1 MSFTFITTNEV
12 TITNIMIMKNKTE
25 KNTRGIDCTIESY
38 YTSGQLG
45 YRSEWNADRTATN
58 VVESYYQDRQLG
70 CRCEWDVARMKTC
83 VVERYDLN
91 GKLIETRVWNSSRT
105 DTCVVEQ
112 GIHNTTPAPRGGE
125 GKQ

>member
-1 MSFTFITTNEV
+1 
-12 TITNIMIMKNKTE
+12 
-25 KNTRGIDCTIESY
+25 
-38 YTSGQLG
+38 
-45 YRSEWNADRTATN
+45 
-58 VVESYYQDRQLG
+58 
-70 CRCEWDVARMKTC
+70 MKTC